1 MDVSVQKR
9 RDILNYLG
17 TFLISQISF
26 MKIFVPFVIG
36 FIEKRETQIHKKLV
50 LYGISIVTVILRFS
64 FYEGIEYF
72 INVLLISTVFEFLK
86 QKDIE
91 NIKFN
96 IIALFSITLV
106 SSIIWQI
113 FSEFVLYDL
122 VTAVVVSI
130 FAVVGFIFFDNFDFN
145 FDEIDEKNFLMITA
159 LIGILLSTFGNV
171 KIFNIN
177 IRNII
182 AIYLVL
188 SFAYM
193 KNIKYAVLSGLII
206 GTISEIVNADMGT
219 FIISLT
225 LGGFL
230 ASIFRTRGKIATIA
244 GFILGNTILA
254 YYLIGYDLLI
264 ARFLEITFAGVL
276 LLLTEKRL
284 QNVNTIFVEP
294 PLMLATANTNI
305 IDNFVET
312 SNNLLNISTAIDNF
326 GEEYSEEED
335 IFDILKN
342 ETCSNCKCFEKCWED
357 NYDATMD
364 DIFNYIEKIEDDYYE
379 SFLDD
384 KIFRYSY
391 CKDERKIKNKI
402 LLEYGRYKQNK
413 DTITTSELKRC
424 VSTQIKGI
432 SKYISD
438 ITNKARSSNIKNIEQ
453 RIITDFEKNNLA
465 IDRALINMK
474 ENTCQV
480 ELKGDKYELKNN
492 IAKSNALLSEILNK
506 RMVNINQN
514 GNEFKQADKF
524 RIETGI
530 AVKSARG
537 QKVSGDTYKLIDFLE
552 DKYIM
557 ILSDGMGIGK
567 EAKQMSGTLV
577 DMYTDMAENNVSAE
591 MITTIIGSFSQYISN
606 SEKII
611 TLDSTLINLITGECE
626 IIKIGGAPTFIIKK
640 DSVDIIYSDT
650 LPMGIFEDVEYYKE
664 SVFLE
669 SGDIIVTVSDGV
681 IDSKREIVNKEFW
694 VSGFLKNLYI
704 DEPQIIAEEL
714 LQKTIENYNGDIL
727 DDVTIIV
734 QKVIWVR
741 KIISFGVVAL
751 R

>member
-714 LQKTIENYNGDIL
+714 LQKTIENYNGEVL

-734 QKVIWVR
+734 QKVV
-741 KIISFGVVAL
+741 
-751 R
+751 

>member
-17 TFLISQISF
+17 VFLISQVSF
-26 MKIFVPFVIG
+26 MKLFVPFVIG
-36 FIEKRETQIHKKLV
+36 FIEKREEDVRKRLI

-72 INVLLISTVFEFLK
+72 INVLLITAIFEFIK
-86 QKDIE
+86 YKDID
-91 NIKFN
+91 NKKYN
-96 IIALFSITLV
+96 VIALFGVTLL
-106 SSIIWQI
+106 SSIIWQA
-113 FSEFVLYDL
+113 FRAFVLYDL
-122 VTAVVVSI
+122 VTSIVVST
-130 FAVVGFIFFDNFDFN
+130 FTVVGYMFFENFDFD
-145 FDEIDEKNFLMITA
+145 FEEIDEKNFLMITA

-171 KIFNIN
+171 KIVNIN

-188 SFAYM
+188 SFAYI
-193 KNIKYAVLSGLII
+193 KNLKYAVLSGLII
-206 GTISEIVNADMGT
+206 GTICEIVNADMGT
-219 FIISLT
+219 FIISLS
-225 LGGFL
+225 LGGFV
-230 ASIFRTRGKIATIA
+230 AAVFRERGKVATVV

-254 YYLIGYDLLI
+254 YYLVGYNLLI
-264 ARFLEITFAGVL
+264 ARFLETIFSGVL
-276 LLLTEKRL
+276 LMLTEKRV
-284 QNVNTIFVEP
+284 QNLDVIFVDS
-294 PLMLATANTNI
+294 PLMLAAANNNI
-305 IDNFVET
+305 IDNFADT
-312 SNNLLNISTAIDNF
+312 SNNLLNISTAIDSF
-326 GEEYSEEED
+326 CEEYDEEED
-335 IFDILKN
+335 IFDMLK
-342 ETCSNCKCFEKCWED
+342 TSVCQNCKCIEKCWED
-357 NYDATMD
+357 NYDSTMD
-364 DIFNYIEKIEDDYYE
+364 DIFNYIEKIEEDGYE
-379 SFLDD
+379 SFLED

-391 CKDERKIKNKI
+391 CRDERKIKNKI

-413 DTITTSELKRC
+413 DTITTNELKKC

-438 ITNKARSSNIKNIEQ
+438 ITNKARSDNIKNIEQ

-474 ENTCQV
+474 EDICKV

-506 RMVNINQN
+506 RMININQN
-514 GNEFKQADKF
+514 GNEFSEADKLK
-524 RIETGI
+524 IETGI
-530 AVKSARG
+530 AVKSAKG

-567 EAKQMSGTLV
+567 EAQQMSGTLV
-577 DMYTDMAENNVSAE
+577 NMYTSMAENNVSAE

-640 DSVDIIYSDT
+640 DCVDIIYSDT
-650 LPMGIFEDVEYYKE
+650 LPMGIFEEVEYYKE

-681 IDSKREIVNKEFW
+681 IDSKREIINKEFW

-734 QKVIWVR
+734 QK
-741 KIISFGVVAL
+741 IS
-751 R
+751 

>member
-1 MDVSVQKR
+1 MEVSIQKR

-36 FIEKRETQIHKKLV
+36 FIEKREEDVRKKLV

-72 INVLLISTVFEFLK
+72 INVLLISAIFEFFR
-86 QKDIE
+86 QKDID

-96 IIALFSITLV
+96 VMALFFIMLISN
-106 SSIIWQI
+106 IIWQV
-113 FSEFVLYDL
+113 FSDFVLYDL
-122 VTAVVVSI
+122 VTSVVVSV
-130 FAVVGFIFFDNFDFN
+130 FAVVGYIFFDNFDFD
-145 FDEIDEKNFLMITA
+145 FEEIDEKNFLMITA

-171 KIFNIN
+171 KIFNVN

-225 LGGFL
+225 LGGFV
-230 ASIFRTRGKIATIA
+230 ASIFRTKGKLATIT
-244 GFILGNTILA
+244 GFMLGNTILA

-264 ARFLEITFAGVL
+264 ARFLEITFSGVL

-294 PLMLATANTNI
+294 PLMLATANNNI
-305 IDNFVET
+305 LDNFSNT
-312 SNNLLNISTAIDNF
+312 SNNLLNISTAIDSF
-326 GEEYSEEED
+326 CEEYVEEEED

-342 ETCSNCKCFEKCWED
+342 EVCSNCKCLEKCWED

-391 CKDERKIKNKI
+391 CRDERKIKNKI

-413 DTITTSELKRC
+413 DTITTTELKKC
-424 VSTQIKGI
+424 VSAQIKGI

-438 ITNKARSSNIKNIEQ
+438 ITNKAKENNIKNIEQ
-453 RIITDFEKNNLA
+453 RIITDFEKNNVA

-474 ENTCQV
+474 EDICQV

-506 RMVNINQN
+506 RMINVNQN
-514 GNEFKQADKF
+514 GNEFKQTDKLK
-524 RIETGI
+524 IETGI
-530 AVKSARG
+530 AVKSAKG

-567 EAKQMSGTLV
+567 EAQQMSGTLV
-577 DMYTDMAENNVSAE
+577 NMYTNMAESNVSAE

-640 DSVDIIYSDT
+640 DCVDIIYSDT
-650 LPMGIFEDVEYYKE
+650 LPMGIFEEVEYYKE
-664 SVFLE
+664 NVFLE
-669 SGDIIVTVSDGV
+669 SGDIIVSVSDGV
-681 IDSKREIVNKEFW
+681 IDSKREIINKEFW

-714 LQKTIENYNGDIL
+714 LQKTIENYNNEVL

-734 QKVIWVR
+734 QKIV
-741 KIISFGVVAL
+741 
-751 R
+751 

>member
-1 MDVSVQKR
+1 MEVSIQKR

-36 FIEKRETQIHKKLV
+36 FIEKREEDVRKKLV

-72 INVLLISTVFEFLK
+72 INVLLISAIFEFFR
-86 QKDIE
+86 QKDIDK
-91 NIKFN
+91 IKFN
-96 IIALFSITLV
+96 VMGLFSVTLI
-106 SSIIWQI
+106 SNIIWQA
-113 FSEFVLYDL
+113 FNDFVLYDL
-122 VTAVVVSI
+122 VTSVVVSV
-130 FAVVGFIFFDNFDFN
+130 FGVVGYIFFDNFDFD
-145 FDEIDEKNFLMITA
+145 FEEIDEKNFLMITA

-171 KIFNIN
+171 KIFNVN

-225 LGGFL
+225 LGGFV
-230 ASIFRTRGKIATIA
+230 ASIFRTRGKLATIT

-264 ARFLEITFAGVL
+264 ARFLEIAFSGVL

-284 QNVNTIFVEP
+284 QDVNTIFVEP
-294 PLMLATANTNI
+294 PLMLATANNNI
-305 IDNFVET
+305 LDNFVDT
-312 SNNLLNISTAIDNF
+312 SDNLFNISTVIDSF
-326 GEEYSEEED
+326 AEEYVEEEED
-335 IFDILKN
+335 IFDILKS
-342 ETCSNCKCFEKCWED
+342 EVCSNCKCLEKCWED

-364 DIFNYIEKIEDDYYE
+364 DIFNYIEKIEDDCYE
-379 SFLDD
+379 SFLED

-391 CKDERKIKNKI
+391 CRDERKIKNKI

-413 DTITTSELKRC
+413 DMISTNELKKC

-432 SKYISD
+432 SKYILD
-438 ITNKARSSNIKNIEQ
+438 ITNKAKESNIKNIEQ
-453 RIITDFEKNNLA
+453 RIITDFEKNNLP

-474 ENTCQV
+474 EDKCQV

-506 RMVNINQN
+506 RMINVNQN
-514 GNEFKQADKF
+514 GNEFKQTDKLK
-524 RIETGI
+524 IETGI
-530 AVKSARG
+530 AVKSAKG

-567 EAKQMSGTLV
+567 EAQQMSSTLV
-577 DMYTDMAENNVSAE
+577 NMYTNMAESNVSAE

-640 DSVDIIYSDT
+640 DCVDIIYSDT
-650 LPMGIFEDVEYYKE
+650 LPMGIFEEVEYYKE
-664 SVFLE
+664 NVFLE
-669 SGDIIVTVSDGV
+669 SGDIIVSVSDGV
-681 IDSKREIVNKEFW
+681 IDSKREIINKEFW

-714 LQKTIENYNGDIL
+714 LQKTIENYNNEVL

-734 QKVIWVR
+734 QKIV
-741 KIISFGVVAL
+741 
-751 R
+751 

>member
-734 QKVIWVR
+734 QKVI
-741 KIISFGVVAL
+741 
-751 R
+751 